1 MRRRALAS
9 ARFTLRAAPGRFSS
23 PTSHQ
28 TQRLERAGIKSQA
41 TRITKKPYGAL
52 GGVRE
57 PQQSDSTADV
67 PCMEKSLETFT
78 DHQ

>member
-1 MRRRALAS
+1 MLSISSEVARSRLLPSAS
-9 ARFTLRAAPGRFSS
+9 A
-23 PTSHQ
+23 
-28 TQRLERAGIKSQA
+28 GINNQA
-41 TRITKKPYGAL
+41 TRITKEPYGAL

-57 PQQSDSTADV
+57 PQQSDSTANV